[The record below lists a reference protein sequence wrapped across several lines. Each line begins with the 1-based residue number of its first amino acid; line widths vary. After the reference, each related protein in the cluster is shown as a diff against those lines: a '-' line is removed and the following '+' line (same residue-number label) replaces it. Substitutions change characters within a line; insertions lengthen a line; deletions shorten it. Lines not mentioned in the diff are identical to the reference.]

1 MVGKG
6 HEAGRVRGGRKGRW
20 PDTAAMADAGGGWA
34 GGGPGRDP
42 QEDPVA
48 PRVDA
53 DRGARRESDGAV
65 AASRRLHT
73 KKHPRFCAPPYPCYR
88 SHGRTACFGG
98 LINPS

>member
-48 PRVDA
+48 PRVDW
-53 DRGARRESDGAV
+53 RCRPRTSGWEEGDGAV
-65 AASRRLHT
+65 AASQR
-73 KKHPRFCAPPYPCYR
+73 PY
-88 SHGRTACFGG
+88 
-98 LINPS
+98 

>member
-65 AASRRLHT
+65 AASRRLQARST
-73 KKHPRFCAPPYPCYR
+73 LFFVPSSSCDPPATAARPAPAVP
-88 SHGRTACFGG
+88 
-98 LINPS
+98 